1 MVFARED
8 SDRGRGRLALVCAGG
23 GSRGKPESRL
33 GLEAGKLEAGGRET
47 LSDNGR

>member
-33 GLEAGKLEAGGRET
+33 EAGKLEAGGRET